1 MIRFMGA
8 TDTGRQR
15 HQNQDAYIC
24 RRVGEQTGY
33 AIVCDGMGG
42 EKAGEVASAT
52 ACQLIEKFLHR
63 DIREGMSESAA
74 KAVIFSAISAANA
87 KVYSMAKE
95 NPNYHGMGTTL
106 VLAVVLEH
114 FIGIYGV
121 YLACGI
127 AVSSSVPVGW
137 WFYRSKRWMKPKHV
151 Q

>member
-106 VLAVVLEH
+106 VLAVVLDE
-114 FIGIYGV
+114 
-121 YLACGI
+121 
-127 AVSSSVPVGW
+127 
-137 WFYRSKRWMKPKHV
+137 
-151 Q
+151 